1 MSKILNIHAES
12 GPVSLHGTAAA
23 APGRHKKA
31 ALHIHTVAAGTCE
44 DVQVDWV
51 LTKRFCDNWWK
62 MFLSNILQYFI
73 Y

>member
-12 GPVSLHGTAAA
+12 RHVSLHGTAAA

-44 DVQVDWV
+44 DVQVD
-51 LTKRFCDNWWK
+51 
-62 MFLSNILQYFI
+62 
-73 Y
+73 